1 MRRWIQRTH
10 LAGFVALTITACAPG
25 EHVPVKGGIAVTDD
39 AGRRVTLA
47 APARRIVSLL
57 PSFTEILFAIGAGD
71 RLVGRTTWCDYPP
84 EALAVPSVG
93 DGMPPSVEAVA
104 ARRPDLVVLY
114 RAGPNVTAAAQLER
128 LGIRTVLLDL
138 NLLEQLGPAARR
150 LGVLTGHSRA
160 ARRGGDPRAAAPSRG
175 RAVRYVLLAAAVL
188 TTLAAALLLG
198 PANVPFGD
206 LLASPIV
213 WQLRLPRAVL
223 AFLVGGALGVSGV
236 GLQALVR
243 NPLADPFLL
252 GLSGGAGLGAVVAI
266 AFHLP
271 GPWAL
276 PLAAFVGAVGAMALV
291 YRLGLMSGA
300 ELDPRILLLGGVA
313 VGAFAAAITTALVSL
328 AEATELRNAF
338 LWLWGGFSGASWT
351 TVLVILVYT
360 PLPLVVLFAAARPL
374 DLLALGDEPA
384 QYLGADV
391 RRLKRLVYLSASL
404 LTAAAVAVAGVIG
417 FVGLVVPH
425 VCRLLWG
432 RLHRTLFPTAFLA
445 GGVLLAAADTLARTV
460 VAPRELPVGIVT
472 ALLGVP
478 LFAFLLRRWTVS

>member
-1 MRRWIQRTH
+1 MRRWMQRTH
-10 LAGFVALTITACAPG
+10 LAGFVALTITACARG
-25 EHVPVKGGIAVTDD
+25 EHVPVRGGIAVTDD

-84 EALAVPSVG
+84 EALAVPRVG
-93 DGMPPSVEAVA
+93 DGMPPRGAGGGPQRVSRRRRAIGAGLDRNDRRARPRFRGAAVGQRCA
-104 ARRPDLVVLY
+104 APVRHASRMARRARGARCPVPLSPGPTV
-114 RAGPNVTAAAQLER
+114 RAT
-128 LGIRTVLLDL
+128 
-138 NLLEQLGPAARR
+138 
-150 LGVLTGHSRA
+150 RA
-160 ARRGGDPRAAAPSRG
+160 PRRGGDPRAAAASPG

-300 ELDPRILLLGGVA
+300 ELDPRSLLLGGVA

-338 LWLWGGFSGASWT
+338 LWPWGGFSGASWPAA
-351 TVLVILVYT
+351 LVMLVYT
-360 PLPLVVLFAAARPL
+360 QLPLVVLFAAARPL

-384 QYLGADV
+384 QYLGAD
-391 RRLKRLVYLSASL
+391 
-404 LTAAAVAVAGVIG
+404 
-417 FVGLVVPH
+417 
-425 VCRLLWG
+425 G
-432 RLHRTLFPTAFLA
+432 RC
-445 GGVLLAAADTLARTV
+445 LAR
-460 VAPRELPVGIVT
+460 R
-472 ALLGVP
+472 
-478 LFAFLLRRWTVS
+478 

>member
-1 MRRWIQRTH
+1 M
-10 LAGFVALTITACAPG
+10 
-25 EHVPVKGGIAVTDD
+25 
-39 AGRRVTLA
+39 
-47 APARRIVSLL
+47 ARR
-57 PSFTEILFAIGAGD
+57 ARGA
-71 RLVGRTTWCDYPP
+71 RCP
-84 EALAVPSVG
+84 VPLSPGPTV
-93 DGMPPSVEAVA
+93 
-104 ARRPDLVVLY
+104 
-114 RAGPNVTAAAQLER
+114 RAT
-128 LGIRTVLLDL
+128 
-138 NLLEQLGPAARR
+138 
-150 LGVLTGHSRA
+150 RA
-160 ARRGGDPRAAAPSRG
+160 PRRGGDPRAAAASRG

-300 ELDPRILLLGGVA
+300 ELDPRILLLRGVA
-313 VGAFAAAITTALVSL
+313 
-328 AEATELRNAF
+328 
-338 LWLWGGFSGASWT
+338 
-351 TVLVILVYT
+351 
-360 PLPLVVLFAAARPL
+360 
-374 DLLALGDEPA
+374 
-384 QYLGADV
+384 
-391 RRLKRLVYLSASL
+391 
-404 LTAAAVAVAGVIG
+404 
-417 FVGLVVPH
+417 GLIVPR

-432 RLHRTLFPTAFLA
+432 RLLRTLFPSAFLA
-445 GGVLLAAADTLARTV
+445 GGVLLAGGDTLARSV
-460 VAPRELPVGIVT
+460 VAPRGLPVGFVT

-478 LFAFLLRRWTVS
+478 LFASLLRRWTVS